1 MHDVQTL
8 RVPSLVRVKP
18 GASRRIGIYLQRAGV
33 RKAALFAS
41 AGLPAP
47 LVDSVLE
54 AIKDADISVARSEV
68 DSGGFEGAVQLF
80 ESLPADTEAVLGI
93 GGGKALDVAKYIAHL
108 GGRPY
113 YAIPLSLSNDGFAS
127 PQSSLTIQ
135 GRRRSL
141 VSRVPTGVVIDTEVC
156 QQAPDVLWHSGV
168 GDLVARL
175 TAVADWK
182 LAYHHDGTPV
192 NDLAALLS
200 DATVMQFLARPER
213 DLEGVRLLATALLLN
228 GVAMELAGC
237 SRPASGSEHLISHAL
252 DQISQ
257 RPRLHGLQVGVAT
270 YLVSGLQGG
279 HQTERIGQLLDRTRF
294 WDSVRADPFDP
305 EEWRQAVER
314 APSLK
319 TGFHTILSTMDA
331 WPRIDRQIRGDP
343 RLTGCFGF

>member
-1 MHDVQTL
+1 MNNVQTL

-18 GASRRIGIYLQRAGV
+18 GASRRVGIYLQRAGV

-41 AGLPAP
+41 ASLPAP
-47 LVDSVLE
+47 LVEPVLT
-54 AIKDADISVARSEV
+54 AIKDAGIAVTRTDV
-68 DSGGFEGAVQLF
+68 DSGSFEGAVHLF

-113 YAIPLSLSNDGFAS
+113 YAMPLSLSNDGFAS

-156 QQAPDVLWHSGV
+156 RQAPDILWHSGI
-168 GDLVARL
+168 GDLVAKL

-213 DLEGVRLLATALLLN
+213 DHDGVRLLATALLLN

-252 DQISQ
+252 DQLSQ

-279 HQTERIGQLLDRTRF
+279 HQTERIGELLDRTGF
-294 WDSVRADPFDP
+294 WDSIRTDPFDP
-305 EEWRQAVER
+305 EEWRLAVER
-314 APSLK
+314 APTLK
-319 TGFHTILSTMDA
+319 PGFHTILSTPDA
-331 WPRIDRQIRGDP
+331 WPRIEAQIRSDP
-343 RLTGCFGF
+343 RLSGCFAA

>member
-1 MHDVQTL
+1 MNDVRTL

-18 GASRRIGIYLQRAGV
+18 GASRRIGIYLQRVGT
-33 RKAALFAS
+33 RKAILFAS

-47 LVDSVLE
+47 LVDSVLLALE
-54 AIKDADISVARSEV
+54 DAGVSVTRTDV
-68 DSGGFEGAVQLF
+68 DSGSFEDAVRLF
-80 ESLPADTEAVLGI
+80 ESVPPETDAVLGI

-113 YAIPLSLSNDGFAS
+113 YAMPLSLSNDGFAS

-141 VSRVPTGVVIDTEVC
+141 VSRVPTGVVVDTEVC
-156 QQAPDVLWHSGV
+156 RLAPDILWHSGV
-168 GDLVARL
+168 GDLAAKW

-228 GVAMELAGC
+228 GVAMELAGS

-257 RPRLHGLQVGVAT
+257 RPRLHGLQVGVAA

-279 HQTERIGQLLDRTRF
+279 NQTERIGELLDRTGF
-294 WDSVRADPFDP
+294 WDSIRADPFDP
-305 EEWRQAVER
+305 DEWRLAVER
-314 APSLK
+314 APTLK
-319 TGFHTILSTMDA
+319 PGFHTILSTMDA
-331 WPRIDRQIRGDP
+331 WPRIDRQIGGDS
-343 RLTGCFGF
+343 RLAGCFGP